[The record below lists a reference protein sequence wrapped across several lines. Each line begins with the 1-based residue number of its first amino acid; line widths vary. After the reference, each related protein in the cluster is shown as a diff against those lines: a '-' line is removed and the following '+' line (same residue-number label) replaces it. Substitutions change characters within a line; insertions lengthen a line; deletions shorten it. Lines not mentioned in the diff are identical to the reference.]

1 MNTLSEWM
9 ARALVAEG
17 AVVEPV
23 EPDGLDALLT
33 PPLQAA
39 FRCGELMRLGFSAVL
54 PEQARRVTLESEWV
68 DILGRRIETRGRRAE
83 LAVDVPRGKP
93 PDAVEVLRKGLE
105 FDNATHRCLGMEEA
119 WAGYRVMVYRMVA
132 VSDEKREDVI
142 VVAAN
147 EGNAARADGLLMALM
162 SVDPGAWVENGP
174 DRTAALPAPW
184 SPERIRD
191 VFGAAARVL
200 ARERLAPFIEGMER
214 RMGRDMERL
223 HAYHEDLRKEAV
235 RRQTEGRGRKGVKP
249 DAALT
254 VQRLTAI
261 EREYEAKVTDIRR
274 KYGLAVELQPL
285 QTFRVTL
292 PVHRLSYVIRRRKGE
307 KAGYLDWNPLTR
319 RLDRLGCEACG
330 VVTPSHSICDDQ
342 LHVVCP
348 ACLGVCSG
356 CGKSYCRA
364 CRPKGCPHCGRP

>member
-23 EPDGLDALLT
+23 EPDGLDALLP
-33 PPLQAA
+33 PPLQSA
-39 FRCGELMRLGFSAVL
+39 FACGELMRLGFSSVL
-54 PEQARRVTLESEWV
+54 PELARRVTLESEWV

-83 LAVDVPRGKP
+83 FAVDVSRGKP
-93 PDAVEVLRKGLE
+93 PDAVEMLRKGLE
-105 FDNATHRCLGMEEA
+105 FDNATHRFTGMEAA
-119 WAGYRVMVYRMVA
+119 WARYRLMVYRMVA

-142 VVAAN
+142 VVATN
-147 EGNAARADGLLMALM
+147 EGNAARADGMLTALL

-174 DRTAALPAPW
+174 DRTAELPASW

-191 VFGAAARVL
+191 VFGAAARAL

-254 VQRLTAI
+254 AQRLTAI

-274 KYGLAVELQPL
+274 KYGLTVELQPL

-292 PVHRLSYVIRRRKGE
+292 PVHRLSFVIRRRKGE

-330 VVTPSHSICDDQ
+330 ALTPSHSICDDQ
-342 LHVVCP
+342 LHAVCP
-348 ACLGVCSG
+348 ACLGACSG
-356 CGKSYCRA
+356 CGKSFCRA
-364 CRPKGCPHCGRP
+364 CRPKGCPYCGKL